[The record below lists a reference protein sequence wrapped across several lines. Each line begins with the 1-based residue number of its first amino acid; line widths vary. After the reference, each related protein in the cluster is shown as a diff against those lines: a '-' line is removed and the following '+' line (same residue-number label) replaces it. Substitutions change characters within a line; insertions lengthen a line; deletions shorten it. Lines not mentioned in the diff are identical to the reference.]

1 MGKRMMMTVM
11 LLAGMMRM
19 YAQGVRVT
27 YEHDDAKMNQITV
40 MESGNGILTPPFY
53 YNLLHSRYSKNA
65 ASKNKTL
72 YRTIAGINLY
82 NQKDEAEKIDS
93 ALVKRAAIEALNVA
107 DRSGGALDL
116 AWQAE
121 GGKLTKKLN
130 EYLKHVE
137 MIRTQGGTEEEYQY
151 WMQYYNM
158 YSSAIKITQQAYQP
172 NAQRKREYLRIYEDV
187 RKKDEML
194 VYYLVR
200 LFNKGKVEQMLAQAY
215 EKPPT
220 DKAGIIRAAMSRWK
234 GAGMTVID
242 KPITE

>member
-1 MGKRMMMTVM
+1 M
-11 LLAGMMRM
+11 
-19 YAQGVRVT
+19 
-27 YEHDDAKMNQITV
+27 
-40 MESGNGILTPPFY
+40 
-53 YNLLHSRYSKNA
+53 
-65 ASKNKTL
+65 
-72 YRTIAGINLY
+72 
-82 NQKDEAEKIDS
+82 
-93 ALVKRAAIEALNVA
+93 
-107 DRSGGALDL
+107 
-116 AWQAE
+116 
-121 GGKLTKKLN
+121 KKLN